1 MLQMNLT
8 LKKFDAKKICL
19 IRTSA
24 LGDTVHALGLING
37 LRKGYPDAHLSWI
50 IQPLPY
56 EMVKFQKNIDRFII
70 FDRNRGIP
78 EWMKLMKQLRKESF
92 DLLLIPHVSAKAS
105 VIAMGVRASVKIGF
119 DLKRS
124 REFHWLAANRHIP
137 FRPMCHV
144 QDQFFEFLDFLEIKD
159 YPVEWNFIFTNEEL
173 TWRES
178 FFQNIPRPVV
188 SFVISSSNVEK
199 DWSLEGYA
207 AVMDHVDRVLNLQ
220 SMIIGGPSAAE
231 QASALEVSRFCRAK
245 PIIALEKP
253 IRHTMLQ
260 ISGSR
265 MVVSPDTGPLH
276 MAVALNIPT
285 VGLYG
290 YSNPRRCGPYRKY
303 SELLID
309 KYNGPGEENAPITR
323 ETHPGR
329 MQLIAPDEVIA
340 KIELGLKNYPIL

>member
-1 MLQMNLT
+1 MP
-8 LKKFDAKKICL
+8 KFKARKICL

-24 LGDTVHALGLING
+24 LGDTVHALGLVNG
-37 LRKGYPDAHLSWI
+37 LRKGYPDAHLTWI

-70 FDRNRGIP
+70 FDRNRRIP
-78 EWMKLMKQLRKESF
+78 EWTKLMKQLRKEYF

-119 DLKRS
+119 DFKRS

-137 FRPMCHV
+137 FRPMRHV

-159 YPVEWNFIFTNEEL
+159 YPVEWNFVFTDEEL
-173 TWRES
+173 AWRES
-178 FFQNIPRPVV
+178 FFQTISRPVV

-199 DWSLEGYA
+199 DWSLKGYA

-220 SMIIGGPSAAE
+220 PMIIGGPSAAE
-231 QASALEVSRFCRAK
+231 QAAALEISRLCRAK

-303 SELLID
+303 GELLID
-309 KYNGPGEENAPITR
+309 KYNDPGQENAPITR

-329 MQLIAPDEVIA
+329 MKLIAPDEVIA
-340 KIELGLKNYPIL
+340 KIKLALKNYPIV